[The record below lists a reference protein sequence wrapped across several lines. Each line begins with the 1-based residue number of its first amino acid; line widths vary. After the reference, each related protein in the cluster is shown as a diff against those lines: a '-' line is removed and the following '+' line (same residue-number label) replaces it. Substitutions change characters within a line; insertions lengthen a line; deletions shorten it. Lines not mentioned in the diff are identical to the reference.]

1 MRCVTLG
8 KTMSACCAFL
18 LASALALPPV
28 GVAAAAPSAAD
39 PSVVQGE
46 YIVVT
51 DGAAAS
57 ARSVVEDGQNAAS
70 GASVEAVSDHAML
83 VQAGSEEEAASIVE
97 ECSEGASVAYVQPNY
112 VYELPEVEGS
122 GEALRDGGASACSSS
137 GSDALA
143 RELVPNDPLWNKQ
156 SYLHGV
162 GFDEAW
168 DTARVEGAVSVVML
182 DSVVNMDHEDLFS
195 FVDEG
200 HAWDAV
206 SSETLADDVVPDSH
220 GTRVAGVLSATC
232 NNGMGMAG
240 ASYGARAIPVNVYP
254 TGSSKKTTNTAI
266 LLRAMGYVFSLAEQ
280 DPSLNIRV
288 VNMSLGGYG
297 AGDTTETDRAF
308 HDAVDRAVDEYDM
321 VVVAA
326 GGNDNT
332 SKVSWPADWGNVVS
346 VTSVDTTLQKKA
358 WFSDFNEH
366 KDIAAPGMSIQAPS
380 ASNDSGYEQCEGTSF
395 SAPLVSAACALLFSC
410 DPSLSAS
417 EAVELLY
424 RTADDLGA
432 PGKDEYFGWGLLDV
446 DEAVRACWSGTS
458 TPSLA
463 YDDVDQNAWYQTP
476 LPYVDY
482 AVSNGYLIGNDYQFR
497 PDDAVTRAEGA
508 TVFWRVFE
516 PEESA
521 RYDASTTE
529 NATSFDDVDDHAW
542 YTGALNWA
550 AANGVINGYSP
561 HECCPNDALTVE
573 QACSILANA
582 LASEADIA
590 QADLSVLNRLQ
601 DRDAID
607 SWARANVAWCMEHG
621 LISGAETSGGT
632 YLYPH
637 DSLSRARF
645 AGLLYNLSAE
655 GLLPASASGVAA
667 HEEGA
672 R

>member
-28 GVAAAAPSAAD
+28 GVATAAPSAAD
-39 PSVVQGE
+39 PSAVQGE

-70 GASVEAVSDHAML
+70 GASLEAVSDRALL

-122 GEALRDGGASACSSS
+122 SEALRAGGASACSAS
-137 GSDALA
+137 GSDALV
-143 RELVPNDPLWNKQ
+143 RKFVPNDPLWSKQ
-156 SYLHGV
+156 SYLRGV

-182 DSVVNMDHEDLFS
+182 DSVVNMDHEDLSS

-206 SSETLADDVVPDSH
+206 SSEALADDVVPDSH

-240 ASYGARAIPVNVYP
+240 ASYGARALPVNVYP

-266 LLRAMGYVFSLAEQ
+266 LLRAMDYVFSLAEQ

-297 AGDTTETDRAF
+297 AGDSTETDRAF
-308 HDAVDRAVDEYDM
+308 HDAVDRAVDEYGM

-332 SKVSWPADWGNVVS
+332 SKVSWPADWDNVVS

-410 DPSLSAS
+410 DPSLSAD

-424 RTADDLGA
+424 QTADDLGA

-446 DEAVRACWSGTS
+446 NEAVRACWMGTS

-463 YDDVDQNAWYQTP
+463 YDDVDQGAWYQAP

-482 AVSNGYLIGNDYQFR
+482 VVSNGYLIGNDYQFR

-529 NATSFDDVDDHAW
+529 NATSFNDVDDYAW

-550 AANGVINGYSP
+550 AANGVINGYNP
-561 HECCPNDALTVE
+561 HECYPNDVLTVE
-573 QACSILANA
+573 QTCSVLANA
-582 LASEADIA
+582 LASESDIA
-590 QADLSVLNRLQ
+590 QADLSVLDRLQ
-601 DRDAID
+601 DCDDIG
-607 SWARANVAWCMEHG
+607 SWARANVAWCMVRG
-621 LISGAETSGGT
+621 LINGAVTPEGT
-632 YLYPH
+632 FMYPQ
-637 DSLSRARF
+637 DSMSRARL
-645 AGLLYNLSAE
+645 AGLLYNMGTEGFLSS
-655 GLLPASASGVAA
+655 SAPNGVS
-667 HEEGA
+667 HGKGE
-672 R
+672 